1 MTKRREKKH
10 HGFRNFVI
18 YCLIAGTVWYIGTF
32 TLKTTEVTIKSPEIR
47 DDITIV
53 QLTDLH
59 GAVFGKKNQ
68 DLIKEVRAAEPDF
81 VIITGDMYTS
91 GDEEGQQ
98 VAVNLMADL
107 ADFCPVYFVNGEHDN
122 DGAFEERLTAAG
134 VDILDYE
141 TRDITIGETTVRL
154 YGITNVYYTSTFDLA
169 NEFTLDEGVYNI
181 LAAHIANFKAFA
193 DFGMDLSLCGDS
205 HGGQV
210 RLPYFGGLIHNDV
223 WFPEM
228 SEGEEKY
235 VKGLYEL
242 DDKKLFISSGLG
254 NFPVPF
260 RFLNRPEVAVIHLTG
275 E

>member
-10 HGFRNFVI
+10 HGCRNFI
-18 YCLIAGTVWYIGTF
+18 LYCLLLAGVWYFGTF
-32 TLKTTEVTIKSPEIR
+32 TLKTTEVTIKDSKID

-59 GAVFGKKNQ
+59 GASFGKGNGR
-68 DLIKEVRAAEPDF
+68 LIQRVKEAEPDF
-81 VIITGDMYTS
+81 IIITGDMYTA

-98 VAVNLMADL
+98 VAVDLMAGL
-107 ADFCPVYFVNGEHDN
+107 ADLYPVYFVNGEHDN
-122 DGAFEERLTAAG
+122 DGRFEERLTAAG
-134 VDILDYE
+134 VDVLDYE
-141 TRDITIGETTVRL
+141 SRDITIGETKVRL
-154 YGITNVYYTSTFDLA
+154 YGISNVYYSSTFDLG
-169 NEFTLDEGVYNI
+169 NEFTLDEGLYNI

-210 RLPYFGGLIHNDV
+210 RLPYFGGLIHNYV

-228 SEGEEKY
+228 SEGEDKY
-235 VKGLYEL
+235 VKGLYEME
-242 DDKKLFISSGLG
+242 DKKLFVSSGLG
-254 NFPVPF
+254 NFPVPL